1 MAAAS
6 DDALGAAEAAESHA
20 PAAAGKEESDSEAPR
35 STSWRNVEGIE
46 SLSAHEL
53 ELFKRFEFGE
63 LQAKVY
69 LGVRSARNMSAGV
82 DEEQRAIPSSRIDHY
97 VNKVGGYHQIL
108 ICTLNAPNASP

>member
-82 DEEQRAIPSSRIDHY
+82 DEEQRAIPSVPESKCNLL
-97 VNKVGGYHQIL
+97 VL
-108 ICTLNAPNASP
+108 LM